1 MNNLGALLLREGKY
15 AKAEELLKRVVEI
28 KRRVMGEEHPS
39 TLTSIGALST
49 VYRNLGRYAEAES
62 LLTNLV
68 EVRRRVSGPRHRDTL
83 STMNALGNT
92 YLAEAKYDQADAQ
105 FASVLEMER
114 QALGEQSPETLTTL
128 FNQAELRFRQNR
140 LDQAQQLL
148 EQVLNLGR
156 AAGPNAV
163 LMRGA
168 QSALG
173 RVKLQQ
179 RSFEQAEALLR
190 PALEAYRKSD
200 FDSWSR
206 YAVECELGASLAGMG
221 RHDEAE
227 KLLAEGYPELVKRRD
242 AIPQDYRTILDE
254 ARHWAESEGR

>member
-1 MNNLGALLLREGKY
+1 MGSLG
-15 AKAEELLKRVVEI
+15 V
-28 KRRVMGEEHPS
+28 
-39 TLTSIGALST
+39 
-49 VYRNLGRYAEAES
+49 
-62 LLTNLV
+62 
-68 EVRRRVSGPRHRDTL
+68 
-83 STMNALGNT
+83 T
-92 YLAEAKYDQADAQ
+92 YLAEAKYDQADTQLAT
-105 FASVLEMER
+105 VLELDR
-114 QALGEQSPETLTTL
+114 QALGEQSPDTLTTL

-140 LDQAQQLL
+140 LDEAQQLL
-148 EQVLNLGR
+148 EQLLNLGR
-156 AAGPNAV
+156 AAVPNAA
-163 LMRGA
+163 MTRAA
-168 QSALG
+168 QNALG

-242 AIPQDYRTILDE
+242 TIPQDYRTILDE